1 MTAAFITT
9 VTERCRVCYTCVRE
23 CPAKAI
29 RIVGG
34 QAEVVAERCIACGN
48 CVRVCAK
55 QAKRPVCSI
64 EQVRQLLRSGSPV
77 AACIAPSFPAEFAE
91 LDYRQMVGWVRRL
104 GFAAVHEVA
113 FGADLVAAEYR
124 LLLAR
129 QPQAQ
134 YISSACPAIVGFVE
148 RYYPGLVDRL
158 APIVSPMI
166 ALARYLRQQGPDDL
180 QIVFIGP
187 CIAKKAEAV
196 DGAVQGEIDAVLTFE
211 ELRQMIAQSGC
222 DAVDVACSDFD
233 PPHGGPGALYPISR
247 GALQASGLTED
258 LMTGE
263 IVCTQG
269 RQHVREAIQ
278 EFADGDLGARLLE
291 VLCCEGCIMGAGI
304 TNELPLFNR
313 RRRVREHVC
322 RRLAAM
328 DHRLWEAD
336 LRRAALLPLG
346 RGFANRD
353 QRIPPPDD
361 GQLRSILAKLGKT
374 AVEEELNCGA
384 CGYETCR
391 EHASAIY
398 RGLAENEMCLPHTI
412 DRLSQAIRE
421 LEESHQQLADAQ
433 EALVQSEKLASMGQ
447 LAAGIAHE
455 VNNPL
460 GIVLMYAHLV
470 LDEASRDDAHFDDIQ
485 MIAQQADRCK
495 KIVAGL
501 LNFARQN
508 KVARLSTN
516 IPHLIEQVLG
526 TIRAPSGPRPE
537 IDNQLEDPIAEIDR
551 DQIAQV
557 LTNLV
562 NNAIA
567 ATPERG
573 RIVVGCSGDQD
584 WICMSVSDTGTG
596 IPKENLKK
604 IFEPFF
610 TTKEIGKGTGLGL
623 AVSYGIVKMHCGDIQ
638 VESNA
643 DPALGPT
650 GTTFRVKLPR
660 RDF

>member
-1 MTAAFITT
+1 MSAAFIKTIE
-9 VTERCRVCYTCVRE
+9 ERCRVCYTCVRE

-29 RIVGG
+29 RIAGG
-34 QAEVVAERCIACGN
+34 QAQVVGERCIACGN

-55 QAKRPVCSI
+55 QAKRPLSSI
-64 EQVRQLLRSGSPV
+64 DHVQTLLQSPHPI
-77 AACIAPSFPAEFAE
+77 AACIAPSFPAEFT
-91 LDYRQMVGWVRRL
+91 DMDSGQMVGLVRGL
-104 GFAAVHEVA
+104 GFDTVHEVS

-124 LLLAR
+124 VLLAKNKD
-129 QPQAQ
+129 AQ
-134 YISSACPAIVGFVE
+134 YISSSCPAIVGFVE

-158 APIVSPMI
+158 APIVSPMV
-166 ALARYLRQQGPDDL
+166 AVARHLRTTGPENL
-180 QIVFIGP
+180 KIVFIGP
-187 CIAKKAEAV
+187 CIAKKMEAM
-196 DGAVQGEIDAVLTFE
+196 DEKLDGEIDAVLTFE
-211 ELRQMIAQSGC
+211 ELRHMVNQVGLCPAEVQESE
-222 DAVDVACSDFD
+222 FD
-233 PPHGGPGALYPISR
+233 PPHGGSGALYAISR

-263 IVCTQG
+263 IVATQG
-269 RQHVREAIQ
+269 SHHVREAIQ
-278 EFADGDLGARLLE
+278 EFATGDLGARLLE

-304 TNELPLFNR
+304 TNSVPLFNR

-322 RRLAAM
+322 QRLATL
-328 DHRLWEAD
+328 DHKAWENEI
-336 LRRAALLPLG
+336 RRARDLALE
-346 RGFANRD
+346 RTFTDRD

-361 GQLRSILAKLGKT
+361 DELHRILAKLGKT
-374 AVEEELNCGA
+374 VIEEELNCGA

-412 DRLSQAIRE
+412 DRLSQAICE
-421 LEESHQQLADAQ
+421 LEESHEQLASAQ

-460 GIVLMYAHLV
+460 GVVLMYAHLV
-470 LDEASRDDAHFDDIQ
+470 LDEASREDSHFEDMK
-485 MIAQQADRCK
+485 MIAEQADRCK

-501 LNFARQN
+501 LHFARQN
-508 KVARLSTN
+508 KVARLATD
-516 IPHLIEQVLG
+516 IPKLVARTLG
-526 TIRAPSGPRPE
+526 TIQTPPRLKLTVE
-537 IDNQLEDPIAEIDR
+537 NELADPMADVDK

-573 RIVVGCSGDQD
+573 TVVVHCSGDPD
-584 WICMSVSDTGTG
+584 WVFLCVRDTGTG
-596 IPKENLKK
+596 IAKENLKK

-610 TTKEIGKGTGLGL
+610 TTKKIGKGTGLGL
-623 AVSYGIVKMHCGDIQ
+623 AVSYGIVKMHSGDIT
-638 VESNA
+638 VSSNA
-643 DPALGPT
+643 DPAAGPT
-650 GTTFRVKLPR
+650 GTEFRVRLPR
-660 RDF
+660 HG